1 VSHNLLL
8 LLFIS
13 LPVIQVL
20 EQVEG
25 GDLILNRGNEFRPKS
40 EGQGRNLNIVD
51 SYETAL
57 KVAQVGVAP
66 FIIWNVN

>member
-1 VSHNLLL
+1 MFHCVLSY
-8 LLFIS
+8 F
-13 LPVIQVL
+13 VILQCVTQVL

-40 EGQGRNLNIVD
+40 EGQGRNLNIVE

-57 KVAQVGVAP
+57 KVAQVRVTHS
-66 FIIWNVN
+66 IS